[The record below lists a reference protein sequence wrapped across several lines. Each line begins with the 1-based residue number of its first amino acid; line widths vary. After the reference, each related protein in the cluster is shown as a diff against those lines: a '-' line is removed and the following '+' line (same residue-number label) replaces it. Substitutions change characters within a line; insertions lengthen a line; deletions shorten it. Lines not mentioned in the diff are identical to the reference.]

1 MGSGEIFCICTLFV
15 VVLVFV
21 VVLEV
26 VITVCVFLRDGM
38 VYENYVHLVSCS
50 VRGCV
55 YMHINGIMNGADGSH
70 IIAGKEES
78 YEQRKVWKSLLHR
91 FTQIA

>member
-1 MGSGEIFCICTLFV
+1 MGSGVIFCICTLFV

-21 VVLEV
+21 VVVVV
-26 VITVCVFLRDGM
+26 VIKVCVFVRDDM
-38 VYENYVHLVSCS
+38 VSENDVHLVSCS

-55 YMHINGIMNGADGSH
+55 SVCIIGIMNGTDGSH
-70 IIAGKEES
+70 IIVGKEES
-78 YEQRKVWKSLLHR
+78 YEKRNVWKSLLNR